1 VRELRTRDG
10 ITLPTTLGRERRINP
25 FLRCREPAVR
35 TAAETHART
44 SLPGPADVFAVIRA
58 WKDGFR

>member
-1 VRELRTRDG
+1 VSALRSRDG
-10 ITLPTTLGRERRINP
+10 ITLPTTLGKERRINP

-35 TAAETHART
+35 AAAEARAGT
-44 SLPGPADVFAVIRA
+44 TLHGPADVFAVIRA